1 MEQQPDRRL
10 LCFAIRLAVKLRM
23 HDDAEGDADD
33 RPLIPVRL
41 EFRGEARRK
50 CYKGAEVLATSA
62 IISNE

>member
-1 MEQQPDRRL
+1 
-10 LCFAIRLAVKLRM
+10 M

-41 EFRGEARRK
+41 EFRGEARRQ